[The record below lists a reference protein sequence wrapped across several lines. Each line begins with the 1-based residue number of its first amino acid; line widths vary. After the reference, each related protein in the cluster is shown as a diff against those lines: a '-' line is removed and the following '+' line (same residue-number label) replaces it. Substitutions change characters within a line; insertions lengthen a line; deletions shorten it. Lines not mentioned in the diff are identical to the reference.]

1 MTAFDLSERL
11 LSYLGGTPDDRAH
24 GDIRRAIL
32 DAYREITGLND
43 WTCLIQVGRLFLN
56 APYDTGTVEYDHTG
70 GANERQMTLTG
81 GTWPTWIAR
90 GYIRMDAVCYYV
102 DRRISDTIITLSETI
117 NPGSDIASG
126 TAYTAMQDS
135 YELPADFTV
144 GNRGLPENNWWGME
158 YMPAAEWLA
167 YQRFSQSTSGQSRLY
182 TFTADPKNAGRLAFR
197 LFPPPD
203 TAQTIDFIYRRKCRD
218 LRVWDVTTGKAT
230 VTAASDVITLT
241 DGGTFTAAHV
251 GSVIRISDG
260 AVNPPTD
267 IDGLYPYA
275 DERTI
280 LRVTSAT
287 TAVVDDA
294 YGSAY
299 TNVAYRISDP
309 IDIEVQSMYNVTFA
323 SAIRHLCFARNR
335 KELAEATANWRFAL
349 ELAKEQDMRNRA
361 EERAQLFESYYQ
373 RLANM
378 PLGPL
383 IEST

>member
-1 MTAFDLSERL
+1 
-11 LSYLGGTPDDRAH
+11 
-24 GDIRRAIL
+24 
-32 DAYREITGLND
+32 
-43 WTCLIQVGRLFLN
+43 
-56 APYDTGTVEYDHTG
+56 
-70 GANERQMTLTG
+70 MTLTG

-126 TAYTAMQDS
+126 TTYTAMQDS